1 MHTMLIIL
9 VSIAELEITL
19 NHQPFSDHFM
29 NLPSKKASTIYY
41 ISIMYVVYL
50 YCFEF
55 GSLANLLKIA
65 KLTACHYQAFILQ
78 AWMSLHTVLKSA
90 SLKFH
95 Q

>member
-1 MHTMLIIL
+1 MLINL
-9 VSIAELEITL
+9 DSIAELEITL

-29 NLPSKKASTIYY
+29 NLPSKIASTIYY
-41 ISIMYVVYL
+41 IPIMYVVYL
-50 YCFEF
+50 VVLSI

-90 SLKFH
+90 SLKSH